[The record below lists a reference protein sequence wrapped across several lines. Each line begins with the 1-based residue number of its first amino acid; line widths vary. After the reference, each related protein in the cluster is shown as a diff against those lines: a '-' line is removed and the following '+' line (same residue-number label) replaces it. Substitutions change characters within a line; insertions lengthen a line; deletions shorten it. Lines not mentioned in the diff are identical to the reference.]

1 MASGNGSGT
10 GMRASAAR
18 LRKEGERLAARID
31 RDVRALTKRTRA
43 ELTTDV
49 RKLES
54 TLRARA
60 TDAVRDIEKR
70 TARVID
76 GVEKQAT
83 KAAED
88 VLKRLH
94 VATQSDVAS
103 LVRRVQELEA
113 RVAELEGLSADESS
127 SSV

>member
-1 MASGNGSGT
+1 MASGNGGDSGL
-10 GMRASAAR
+10 RAGASR

-31 RDVRALTKRTRA
+31 RDVRTLTKRTRA
-43 ELTTDV
+43 ELETDV

-54 TLRARA
+54 SLRGRA
-60 TDAVRDIEKR
+60 TDAIRDIEKR
-70 TARVID
+70 STRIL
-76 GVEKQAT
+76 GSVEKQVA

-94 VATQSDVAS
+94 GATQSDVAA

-113 RVAELEGLSADESS
+113 RVAALEGLSDGESP
-127 SSV
+127 SV